1 MVGECLIILHFLVSI
16 LGVFV
21 KIVVFWADKGVLGLY
36 GTGFAICYYMR
47 QYRKKFVLFLVATL
61 CLAGVCA
68 VSAADQE
75 AKAKPM
81 FTDKATLFAN
91 EPNLADGSADEY
103 SSREM
108 FTRMMLMVG
117 FVVIL
122 GVAAVY
128 VSKKFLPKLTHASG
142 KRVRI
147 IESVH
152 LGPRKTV
159 HLLQVDDKQ
168 LLIGSTSD
176 SITKLADVN
185 VSSAQA
191 QSQ

>member
-1 MVGECLIILHFLVSI
+1 
-16 LGVFV
+16 
-21 KIVVFWADKGVLGLY
+21 
-36 GTGFAICYYMR
+36 
-47 QYRKKFVLFLVATL
+47 
-61 CLAGVCA
+61 
-68 VSAADQE
+68 
-75 AKAKPM
+75 
-81 FTDKATLFAN
+81 
-91 EPNLADGSADEY
+91 
-103 SSREM
+103 
-108 FTRMMLMVG
+108 MVG
-117 FVVIL
+117 FVIIL

-142 KRVRI
+142 KRVRV
-147 IESVH
+147 IETVH

-191 QSQ
+191 QGQ

>member
-1 MVGECLIILHFLVSI
+1 M
-16 LGVFV
+16 
-21 KIVVFWADKGVLGLY
+21 GLY
-36 GTGFAICYYMR
+36 GTGFAVCYYMK
-47 QYRKKFVLFLVATL
+47 QYKKKFVLILVATL

-81 FTDKATLFAN
+81 FTDKATLFAT
-91 EPNLADGSADEY
+91 EPNLTDGSADEY

-142 KRVRI
+142 KRVRV
-147 IESVH
+147 IETIH